1 MPRPVWS
8 VFAVAAGLL
17 LPMAAAAAC
26 LPDSFPQR
34 WLELQERQGGHTLAL
49 HVGKSDQQLVDRLN
63 QDKRLREES
72 SFADPATAESA
83 IATALQRNRAGIEAW
98 ATHAKPRQRHA
109 WHFRSDSIL
118 GRGAYRPAGR
128 SHIAERSGVT
138 AVMVKNADGSCTLFT
153 AYPSR

>member
-1 MPRPVWS
+1 MPRPSWS
-8 VFAVAAGLL
+8 VFAVAAVLL
-17 LPMAAAAAC
+17 LPLAAAAAC
-26 LPDSFPQR
+26 LPDNFPPR
-34 WLELQERQGGHTLAL
+34 WLEAQERQGGHTLAL

-72 SFADPATAESA
+72 SFANPAIAESA
-83 IATALQRNRAGIEAW
+83 VEAALQRNRGSIEAW
-98 ATHAKPRQRHA
+98 AAHAKPRQRHA
-109 WHFRSDSIL
+109 WHFRSDAVL

-138 AVMVKNADGSCTLFT
+138 AVVLKNADGSCTLFT

>member
-1 MPRPVWS
+1 MPRPGWS
-8 VFAVAAGLL
+8 VLAVLAALML
-17 LPMAAAAAC
+17 SAAARAAC
-26 LPDSFPQR
+26 LPDSFPPR
-34 WLELQERQGGHTLAL
+34 WLDLQERQGGHTLAL

-72 SFADPATAESA
+72 SFADPSIAESA
-83 IATALQRNRAGIEAW
+83 IEAALQRNRTSIESW

-109 WHFRSDSIL
+109 WHFRSDAIL

-128 SHIAERSGVT
+128 AHIAERSGVT
-138 AVMVKNADGSCTLFT
+138 AVMLKNADGSCTLFT